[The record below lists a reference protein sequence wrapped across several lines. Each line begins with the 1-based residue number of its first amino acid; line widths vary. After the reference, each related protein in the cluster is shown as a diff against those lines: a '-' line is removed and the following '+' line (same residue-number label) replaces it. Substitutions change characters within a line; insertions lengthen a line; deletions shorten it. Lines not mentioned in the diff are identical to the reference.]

1 MWDASQMSRCG
12 CQAGL
17 SIQEA
22 SAWGHLKPQGMEAAT
37 RGVGVA
43 EGSSG
48 DQAPWP
54 CAERCGDRRDQ
65 RGGRAGL
72 ARWWEESRAGVG
84 FWEPSQEGVP
94 GGDSGCHEK
103 TEEPETCI
111 AED

>member
-1 MWDASQMSRCG
+1 MG
-12 CQAGL
+12 CFPD
-17 SIQEA
+17 IQVRPSGRAEH
-22 SAWGHLKPQGMEAAT
+22 SGGVCLGTLKAMGMEVAI

-48 DQAPWP
+48 DQARWP

-65 RGGRAGL
+65 QGGRAGP

-103 TEEPETCI
+103 TEEPETHI